1 MMVMNKFNLTEWTLH
16 HKQMVYFFICLVFV
30 AGIYSYQTL
39 GRMEDPDFT
48 IKTMLVAV
56 AWPGAS
62 AHQIEEQVT
71 DKIEKKLQNTPGLD
85 YLQSY
90 SRPGQ
95 SLIYVYLKDPVPKA
109 DVRPTWL
116 EVRNMVNDIKDTL
129 PAGVIGPYF
138 NDRFDDVFGSI
149 YALTGEGFSY
159 EEKRVQAEKIRR
171 ILLGINSV
179 KKVDLLGVQPEK
191 IYIEME
197 SSKLAQLGIEPL
209 YIIGMIHAQN
219 AMTPAGMFETK
230 TDNVYLRV
238 SGMFDDLESIRNLP
252 VRAASGTYRLGDIAR
267 VERSISDPRE
277 PEMYFNGK
285 PAVGIALSM
294 EKGGNVLTLGKALQR
309 TLAHIQKEL
318 PLGMELR
325 QVADQ
330 PTVVKD
336 SINEFV
342 ETLALA
348 VAIVLLVCFVSL
360 GVRTGI
366 VVALGIPLVI
376 FGVFAGMKM
385 FGIDLHKVSLGGLII
400 ALSLLVDDAIISIE
414 MMTVKLEQGW
424 ERDQAAGF
432 AYTSTAFPRLTG
444 ALITCAGF
452 IPVAFSSGMASEYV
466 NSLFWV
472 VTLALLISWLA
483 AGTVTPLLGYNLI
496 KIKPEK
502 AGSHHDPYD
511 TRFYHS
517 FRNLL
522 TWCLNHR
529 KLILGLTGAVFIGSL
544 LVGPFVKQEFFPP
557 STRPELIVDLKLA
570 EGSSIRA
577 TDTMAKQF
585 AQCLKGDPDIKNY
598 TFYVGQ
604 GAPRFL
610 LTADPELPRP
620 DFAEFVIVSK
630 GLESRTRLAA
640 KVDRLL
646 ATKFANVRGHVKILQ
661 LGPPDPY
668 PVMLRVSGYDKD
680 KVRKIADQARNIM
693 GANPNLK
700 NINLD
705 WNEKNK
711 LVHLDID
718 QDKAR
723 MLGINSQQLALI
735 LQCQISGIPVTEF
748 RQKDKTVGMVFRL
761 AEQSRGNLSQI
772 KDLSIPVLG
781 GRCVPLDQIAKI
793 SYDAEEGLI
802 WRRNLKPT
810 ITIQAETVAGVT
822 GVDATKQA
830 YAALQKLRNSLPF
843 GYNIDVGGSV
853 ERKNLA
859 TGYLMQPVPIMILIV
874 VLLLIFQLQDISKM
888 ILTLVTAPL
897 GLIGVILSLYLTGN
911 SLGFVAD
918 VGILALMGIIIRN
931 SVILID
937 QIEQQLK
944 AGESTWDAI
953 INATVMRIR
962 PITLTAAAAILG
974 MIPLMPSV
982 FWGAM
987 AIAISGGLFGA
998 TILTLLVLPTMYAAW
1013 YRVKANA

>member
-1 MMVMNKFNLTEWTLH
+1 MSKFNLTEWSLN
-16 HKQMVYFFICLVFV
+16 HKQMVYFFIVLVFI
-30 AGIYSYQTL
+30 AGLYSYQTL

-56 AWPGAS
+56 GWPGAT
-62 AHQIEEQVT
+62 AHQVEEQVT

-85 YLQSY
+85 YLKSY

-95 SLIYVYLKDPVPKA
+95 SLIYVNLKDPVPA
-109 DVRPTWL
+109 GDVRPTWL

-149 YALTGEGFSY
+149 YAITGDGFSY

-171 ILLGINSV
+171 IFLGIKSV
-179 KKVDLLGVQPEK
+179 KKVELVGVQPEK

-197 SSKLAQLGIEPL
+197 SSKLAQLGIDPT
-209 YIIGMIHAQN
+209 YIVGMIQAQN
-219 AMTPAGMFETK
+219 AMAPSGMLETK

-252 VRAASGTYRLGDIAR
+252 IRAASGTFRLGDIAK
-267 VERSISDPRE
+267 VERSYADPPE
-277 PEMYFNGK
+277 PEIFFNGK
-285 PAVGIALSM
+285 PAVGIALSV
-294 EKGGNVLTLGKALQR
+294 EKGGNVLTLGKDLQR
-309 TLAHIQKEL
+309 AQAHIQKEL
-318 PLGMELR
+318 PLGMELE

-330 PTVVKD
+330 PEVVKD

-342 ETLALA
+342 ETLVLA
-348 VAIVLLVCFVSL
+348 VAIVLLVCFLSL

-385 FGIDLHKVSLGGLII
+385 FAIDLHKVSLGGLII
-400 ALSLLVDDAIISIE
+400 ALSLLVDDAIITIE

-424 ERDQAAGF
+424 ERSKAACF
-432 AYTSTAFPRLTG
+432 AYSSTAFPRLTG

-452 IPVAFSSGMASEYV
+452 IPVAFSAGMASEYV
-466 NSLFWV
+466 NTLFWV

-483 AGTVTPLLGYNLI
+483 AGAVTPLLGYNLI
-496 KIKPEK
+496 KIKPET

-511 TRFYHS
+511 TKFYYS
-517 FRNLL
+517 FRNILV
-522 TWCLNHR
+522 WCLNHR
-529 KLILGLTGAVFIGSL
+529 ILVLGLTVSVFIGSL
-544 LVGPFVKQEFFPP
+544 LLGPFVKQEFFPP
-557 STRPELIVDLKLA
+557 STRPELIVDLKLG
-570 EGSSIRA
+570 EGSSIQA
-577 TDTMAKQF
+577 TETVARQF
-585 AQCLKGDPDIKNY
+585 AKCLKGDPDIEKC

-604 GAPRFL
+604 GSPRFL
-610 LTADPELPRP
+610 LTSDPELPRP
-620 DFAEFVIVSK
+620 DFAEFVIVTK
-630 GLESRTRLAA
+630 GMESRTRLAA
-640 KVDRLL
+640 RVDRLF
-646 ATKFANVRGHVKILQ
+646 TEKFANVRGHVKILQ

-668 PVMLRVSGYDKD
+668 PVMLRVTGYDKD
-680 KVRKIADQARNIM
+680 KVRQIANQARTIM
-693 GANPNLK
+693 EANPNLK

-723 MLGINSQQLALI
+723 MLGVNSQQLALT
-735 LQCQISGIPVTEF
+735 LQCQVSGIPVTEF
-748 RQKDKTVGMVFRL
+748 RQKDKTVSMVFRL
-761 AEQSRGNLSQI
+761 DEQSRGSLSQI
-772 KDLSIPVLG
+772 KDLNIPVAG
-781 GRCVPLDQIAKI
+781 GKFVPLEQIAKI

-810 ITIQAETVAGVT
+810 ITIQTETVGGVT

-830 YAALQKLRNSLPF
+830 YAALQNLRNSLPF
-843 GYNIDVGGSV
+843 GYSIDIGGPV
-853 ERKNLA
+853 ERMNLA
-859 TGYLMQPVPIMILIV
+859 LGYLMQPVPIMIVIV
-874 VLLLIFQLQDISKM
+874 VLLLMFQLQNISKM
-888 ILTLVTAPL
+888 ILTLLTAPL
-897 GLIGVILSLYLTGN
+897 GLIGVILCLFLTGN
-911 SLGFVAD
+911 ALGFVAD

-937 QIEQQLK
+937 QIEQQLN
-944 AGESTWDAI
+944 AGESMWDAI

-962 PITLTAAAAILG
+962 PIMLTAAAAILG

-987 AIAISGGLFGA
+987 AVAISGGLLVA
-998 TILTLLVLPTMYAAW
+998 TILTLLVLPTMVAAW
-1013 YRVKANA
+1013 FKVKPE

>member
-1 MMVMNKFNLTEWTLH
+1 MIGMNKFNLTEWTLQ
-16 HKQMVYFFICLVFV
+16 HKQMVYFFMFLIFA

-39 GRMEDPDFT
+39 GRMEDPDFA

-56 AWPGAS
+56 AWPGAT
-62 AHQIEEQVT
+62 AHQVEEQVT
-71 DKIEKKLQNTPGLD
+71 DKIEQKLQNTPGLD
-85 YLQSY
+85 YLKSY

-95 SLIYVYLKDPVPKA
+95 SLIYVNLKDPVPTT
-109 DVRPTWL
+109 DVRSRWL

-129 PAGVIGPYF
+129 PVGVIGPYF

-149 YALTGEGFSY
+149 YALTGDGFSY

-171 ILLGINSV
+171 ILLGINSI
-179 KKVDLLGVQPEK
+179 KKVELVGVQPEK
-191 IYIEME
+191 IYIEMA
-197 SSKLAQLGIEPL
+197 SSKLAQLGIDPA
-209 YIIGMIHAQN
+209 YIVGMIQAQN
-219 AMTPAGMFETK
+219 AMTPSGMVETK
-230 TDNVYLRV
+230 TNNVYLRV
-238 SGMFDDLESIRNLP
+238 SGMFDNLESIRNLP
-252 VRAASGTYRLGDIAR
+252 IRAASGTFRLGDIAR
-267 VERSISDPRE
+267 VKRSFSDPPE
-277 PEMYFNGK
+277 PKMYFNGK
-285 PAVGIALSM
+285 PAIGIDLSM
-294 EKGGNVLTLGKALQR
+294 EKGGNVLTLGKNLQR
-309 TLAHIQKEL
+309 TLAHVQKEL
-318 PLGMELR
+318 PLGMKLE

-330 PTVVKD
+330 PKVVKD

-342 ETLALA
+342 ETLGLA
-348 VAIVLLVCFVSL
+348 VAIVLLVCFLSL

-376 FGVFAGMKM
+376 FGVFVGMKM
-385 FGIDLHKVSLGGLII
+385 FAIDLHKVSLGGLII
-400 ALSLLVDDAIISIE
+400 ALSLLVDDAIITIE

-424 ERDQAAGF
+424 ERSKAAGF

-466 NSLFWV
+466 NTLFWV

-502 AGSHHDPYD
+502 ANSHHDPYD
-511 TRFYHS
+511 TKFYHS
-517 FRNLL
+517 FRNILV
-522 TWCLNHR
+522 WCLNHR
-529 KLILGLTGAVFIGSL
+529 QLILGLTGAVFIGAL
-544 LVGPFVKQEFFPP
+544 LLGPFVKQEFFPP

-577 TDTMAKQF
+577 TETVARQF

-598 TFYVGQ
+598 SFYVGQ
-604 GAPRFL
+604 GSPRFL
-610 LTADPELPRP
+610 LTADPELPSP
-620 DFAEFVIVSK
+620 NFAEFVIVSK
-630 GLESRTRLAA
+630 GLKSRTRLVAKVNRLFAA
-640 KVDRLL
+640 KFV
-646 ATKFANVRGHVKILQ
+646 NVRGHVKILQ

-668 PVMLRVSGYDKD
+668 PVMLRVTGYDKD
-680 KVRKIADQARNIM
+680 QVRKIANQARDIM
-693 GANPNLK
+693 AINLNLL

-711 LVHLDID
+711 LMHLEID

-723 MLGINSQQLALI
+723 MLGIDSRQLALT
-735 LQCQISGIPVTEF
+735 LQCFVSGIPVTEF
-748 RQKDKTVGMVFRL
+748 RQEDKTVSVVFRL
-761 AEQSRGNLSQI
+761 DEQSRGKLSQI
-772 KDLSIPVLG
+772 KDLNIPVAG
-781 GRCVPLDQIAKI
+781 GQFVPLDQIAKI

-810 ITIQAETVAGVT
+810 ITIQAETAAGVT
-822 GVDATKQA
+822 GVAATQQA
-830 YAALQKLRNSLPF
+830 YAALQNLRNSLPF
-843 GYNIDVGGSV
+843 GYRIDVGGST

-859 TGYLMQPVPIMILIV
+859 VGYLMQPVPLMIVIV
-874 VLLLIFQLQDISKM
+874 VLLLMFQLQNISKM
-888 ILTLVTAPL
+888 ILTLLTAPL
-897 GLIGVILSLYLTGN
+897 GLIGVILFLYLTG
-911 SLGFVAD
+911 SALGFVAD

-931 SVILID
+931 AVILID
-937 QIEQQLK
+937 QIEQQLN
-944 AGESTWDAI
+944 AGESMWEAI

-962 PITLTAAAAILG
+962 PIMLTAAAAILG